1 MIKNLRQQQFLLKPI
16 ALFAT
21 SMLVLMSYNLPRS
34 VARPTQKIS
43 LSERDAPLKDV
54 LSNISKQSNYD
65 FAFNS
70 DMINAVNTVTV
81 EVNEVSLDEALTGV
95 LKAQPLTYVITNHT
109 VVIKRLQEKN
119 VAPISSAKSIQIVIT
134 GTVKDGKGVPLPGVS
149 VQVKGTTS
157 ASVTGVGGKFRIT
170 SPSATGSLVF
180 SYVGFNKKEVAITNK
195 SDIEVILTEE
205 SSALNEVV
213 VVGYGTQKKVNLT
226 GSVSTVDFT
235 KEMDNRPITNATQ
248 ALSGK
253 VTGVWVS
260 QNSGAPGSDAAT
272 LRVRGFGTLNDTNP
286 LTLIDGVEGSLN
298 EVNPSDIASITVLKD
313 AASSAIYG
321 SRAANG
327 VVLVTT
333 KRGGFNTSQQLSYN
347 GYYGIQQLGQRF
359 DIIDNSADFM
369 TIWNKAVQN
378 NGGSSLFPEDV
389 ITAFK
394 QGGDPFI
401 YPNTNFFDEVFVS
414 APIQE
419 HNISVKGGS
428 DKSNHYLSF
437 NYLNQ
442 EGIIKQ
448 TSSSRFGLNLNL
460 NSKVKNWLEVGG
472 VVQATRKITER
483 PYDDINRIM
492 YLMSNGGYPFTA
504 PYTADGHF
512 GATQALYLSGSN
524 VGQPIVDTRN
534 PLPDMYNGLT
544 QYANNFIKG
553 SLNATINIS
562 KELSFKSLYSGQFNN
577 NRSDRYNQSNFAYT
591 NTGIQ
596 TSVLDYP
603 STISNS
609 RSNTERFYWAWFNT
623 LNYNKTFNQSHT
635 ISAILGTQVE
645 EDQTKTMLSQR
656 SGPPKEGLSEV
667 DAGTFNAIAN
677 GNTTSWRMQSYFG
690 RLNYNF
696 KEKYLLE
703 ANMRADGSSRFS
715 PGNRWG
721 IFPAFSAGWRLSE
734 ETFLKNVEAI
744 QNIKLRASW
753 GRLGNQNING
763 IAGDY
768 PYMQA
773 ITQNYGTSYNF
784 GGSLVPGAAI
794 SNLVDRNISWETTES
809 TDIGLDFALFKGRL
823 NFETDY
829 FTKRTSDILVRL
841 PISQILGGVGAPVEN
856 VGEMVNKGFEIGTS
870 YQSRNSKDGF
880 NYRIAANLT
889 YIINKV
895 NKFRGGD
902 SPDQLYLIRE
912 GYSYQSLYGYRSIG
926 VFQSNEEGK
935 SYMHDNAYTPAAGDL
950 KFEDLNGDGKLNY
963 LDKQPLGNTIPKFT
977 FGFNL
982 GLSLKNWSL
991 DVVTS
996 GAAGVN
1002 AFTQSAWTQ
1011 PLGISGGVV
1020 TERWKNA
1027 WTPEN
1032 HSNSLPMIKV
1042 NDTWNRYESS
1052 FWVKNL
1058 SYFKIKNIQLNYA
1071 IAESVTKRFK
1081 MSGASVYANFQNLPA
1096 FVSGNYEGFDPER
1109 NTFDNGGSLY
1119 PTPFISSLGINL
1131 QF

>member
-1 MIKNLRQQQFLLKPI
+1 MNKNLNPQQFLSNPTSRLAI
-16 ALFAT
+16 
-21 SMLVLMSYNLPRS
+21 SMLVLMLFNLSAGAARS
-34 VARPTQKIS
+34 TQKIS
-43 LSERDAPLKDV
+43 LSEKNAPLKNV
-54 LSNISKQSNYD
+54 LNNISKQSNYD

-70 DMINAVNTVTV
+70 DMINGVKPVSV
-81 EVNEVSLDEALTGV
+81 EVRDVSLDEALTDV
-95 LKAQPLTYVITNHT
+95 LKTQPLTYVITNRT
-109 VVIKRLQEKN
+109 VVIKKSPVKN
-119 VAPISSAKSIQIVIT
+119 VRALSSARSIQFVVS
-134 GTVKDGKGVPLPGVS
+134 GTVKDDKGGALPGVS

-157 ASVTGVGGKFRIT
+157 GSVTGADGKFRLNA
-170 SPSATGSLVF
+170 PAGSGTLVF
-180 SYVGFNKKEVAITNK
+180 SYVGFNSKEVAINNQNII
-195 SDIEVILTEE
+195 DVILTEE

-226 GSVSTVDFT
+226 GAVSTVDFS
-235 KEMDNRPITNATQ
+235 KEIDNRPITNASQ

-253 VTGVWVS
+253 VSGVWVS

-286 LTLIDGVEGSLN
+286 LILIDGVEGSLN
-298 EVNPSDIASITVLKD
+298 ELNPNDIASMTVLKD

-333 KRGGFNTSQQLSYN
+333 KRGGFNTAPQLSYN
-347 GYYGIQQLGQRF
+347 GYYGIQKLGQRF
-359 DIIDNSADFM
+359 EIIDNSAEFM
-369 TIWNKAVQN
+369 NIWNTAVQN
-378 NGGSSLFPEDV
+378 NGGSQLFPDEV
-389 ITAFK
+389 INAFQ
-394 QGGDPFI
+394 QGGDPFL
-401 YPNTNFFDEVFVS
+401 YPNTNFFDEVFTS

-419 HNISVKGGS
+419 HNVSIRGGS
-428 DKSNHYLSF
+428 EKSNHYLSV
-437 NYLNQ
+437 NYMNQ
-442 EGIIKQ
+442 EGIIKE
-448 TSSSRFGLNLNL
+448 TSSERFGMNLNL
-460 NSKVKNWLEVGG
+460 NSKVKDWFEIGG

-504 PYTADGHF
+504 PYTADGRF
-512 GATQALYLSGSN
+512 GTTQALYLSGN
-524 VGQPIVDTRN
+524 NAGQPIVDTRN

-553 SLNATINIS
+553 SVNATINFT
-562 KELSFKSLYSGQFNN
+562 KDLSFKTLYSGQFNN
-577 NRSDRYNQSNFAYT
+577 NRNDRYNEMNFAYT
-591 NTGIQ
+591 NTGVQ

-603 STISNS
+603 STINNS

-623 LNYNKTFNQSHT
+623 LNYNKTFNQNHT
-635 ISAILGTQVE
+635 ISAILGAQVE

-656 SGPPKEGLSEV
+656 SGPPKDGLYEV

-696 KEKYLLE
+696 NEKYLFE
-703 ANMRADGSSRFS
+703 ANLRADGSSRFS

-721 IFPAFSAGWRLSE
+721 VFPAFSVGWRLSE
-734 ETFLKNVEAI
+734 EPFLKNVEAV
-744 QNIKLRASW
+744 QNIKLRGSW

-768 PYMQA
+768 PYIQA

-809 TDIGLDFALFKGRL
+809 TDIGLDFTLFKGRL
-823 NFETDY
+823 NVEADY
-829 FTKRTSDILVRL
+829 FTKKTTDILVRL

-856 VGEMVNKGFEIGTS
+856 VGEMMNKGFEISTS
-870 YQSRNSKDGF
+870 YQSRNSEDGF

-889 YIINKV
+889 YITNKV
-895 NKFRGGD
+895 NKFRGGN

-912 GYSYQSLYGYRSIG
+912 GYSYQSLYGYKSIG
-926 VFQSNEEGK
+926 VFQSNEEGR
-935 SYMHDNAYTPAAGDL
+935 SYMPNNAYIPTAGDL
-950 KFEDLNGDGKLNY
+950 KYEDLNGDGRLNY
-963 LDKQPLGNTIPKFT
+963 LDKQSLGNTIPKFT
-977 FGFNL
+977 FGLNL
-982 GLSLKNWSL
+982 GMSFKNWSL

-1002 AFTQSAWTQ
+1002 AFTRSAWTQ

-1020 TERWKNA
+1020 TERWRDA

-1032 HSNSLPMIKV
+1032 HSNTLPLIKI
-1042 NDTWNRYESS
+1042 NDTWNRYDSS
-1052 FWVKNL
+1052 FWVQNL

-1071 IAESVTKRFK
+1071 LPESLITKLK
-1081 MSGASVYANFQNLPA
+1081 VSGASVYANFQNLPA
-1096 FVSGNYEGFDPER
+1096 FVSGDYEGFDPER
-1109 NTFDNGGSLY
+1109 NTFDSGGSLY
-1119 PTPFISSLGINL
+1119 PTPFISSIGINL